1 MTEARYKIVFDGEPM
16 PGVALDTVKENLAR
30 LFKSDPSKIDGL
42 FGGRSV
48 ALKRD
53 LAEAEADKYLAALQR
68 AGAKVRKEKDLTSGL
83 SLVATDDHPE
93 PTAAG
98 GAETV
103 EAETMSCPKCGHEQA
118 KAAECQACGIIIDK
132 YLARQAL
139 LAEEA
144 AQVTAS
150 ITDSVPSPPSS
161 PASPYAPP
169 QAQVGEQLP
178 EFGELK
184 VLSAQGRIGRVRYL
198 GWSMAL
204 MLAFLPVGGV
214 ILGSVT
220 VSEAVAG
227 LLALVACLAL
237 AVVSVC
243 IGVQRLHDIGWSG
256 WLWLLNFVPIVGSVF
271 ALLMLF
277 MPGTAGPNRY
287 GPPPPP
293 NSRAVKVLAWLIIL
307 VPVIGIV
314 AAIAMPAYQD
324 YLMRAQ
330 LGDAANFEQPAQAPS
345 FESETTE

>member
-30 LFKSDPSKIDGL
+30 LFKSDTSKIDSL

-53 LAEAEADKYLAALQR
+53 LVEAEADKYLAALQR
-68 AGAKVRKEKDLTSGL
+68 AGAKVRKEHDLAAGL
-83 SLVATDDHPE
+83 SLAATDNHPE
-93 PTAAG
+93 PSPPAA
-98 GAETV
+98 
-103 EAETMSCPKCGHEQA
+103 EAAPANDSMNCPKCGHEQP
-118 KAAECQACGIIIDK
+118 KSAECRACGIIIDK
-132 YLARQAL
+132 YLARQTQL
-139 LAEEA
+139 SEEA
-144 AQVTAS
+144 ALVKAS
-150 ITDSVPSPPSS
+150 ITSS
-161 PASPYAPP
+161 EPASPYAPP

-184 VLSAQGRIGRVRYL
+184 VFGTNGRIGRVRYL

-204 MLAFLPVGGV
+204 MLAFLPIGGV
-214 ILGSVT
+214 ILGSFVL
-220 VSEAVAG
+220 SETLAG
-227 LLALVACLAL
+227 LLTLVASLALV
-237 AVVSVC
+237 VVSVC

-256 WLWLLNFVPIVGSVF
+256 WLWLLNFVPVVGSVF

-277 MPGTAGPNRY
+277 VPGTDGPNRY

-314 AAIAMPAYQD
+314 AAISIPAYQD

-330 LGDAANFEQPAQAPS
+330 MDAAASFEQPAEVPPLEG
-345 FESETTE
+345 ESAE